1 MEQALT
7 PGSANLIGDTQL
19 LSLGAL
25 IEQKSHREKTC
36 LMEK

>member
-7 PGSANLIGDTQL
+7 PGSANLDAQL

-25 IEQKSHREKTC
+25 IEQRSHREKTRR
-36 LMEK
+36 MEK